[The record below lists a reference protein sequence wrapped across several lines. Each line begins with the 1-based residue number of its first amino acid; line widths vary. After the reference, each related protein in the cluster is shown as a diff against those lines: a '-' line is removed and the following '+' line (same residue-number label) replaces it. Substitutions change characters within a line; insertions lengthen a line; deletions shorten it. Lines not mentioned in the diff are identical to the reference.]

1 MLAMLHESV
10 IFGGFILPI
19 LSKIKNIGSR
29 SLVVRIIKAIMSRC
43 GGLCSESGI
52 KHLFSSESK
61 TEAAFSRSIIFCVLS
76 AVVNAVPRLLRKI
89 YTTFENTLGES
100 RSVSY
105 IAALGSF
112 TPAFLALT
120 LLALLVVPFD
130 YWNNMYTLVLAFLAL
145 LLLWLRN
152 IRRAGDG
159 LVRFDAV
166 GLWSVVFAFVS
177 LASALWSS
185 DFEES
190 LRFVFFSITCMLI
203 VLTCASAIKSEK
215 QLSGM
220 LLVCAIGVIV
230 CSLFAFYQRFIIKI
244 PPSTSFTD
252 LELNANMPGRV
263 YSFFDNPNA
272 FANVLVFFTP
282 LMLMLGIYSPGRR
295 KKTAFFMA
303 FLLGI
308 CAMLMTYS
316 RGAWFAFAVG
326 AAVMIIIVKPRL
338 IPVFIA
344 LFVVLLPFLPANIL
358 NRVFTIFGSSDS
370 SINSR
375 TYIYTAVYRIIR
387 DNPLTGVGLGTTVLK
402 SIADNYGYYAASF
415 PFVHAHSIYMEI
427 WAESGILAIIS
438 FALTMFFALKKG
450 YRAAK
455 SEKSTPVIKGAAVG
469 CIGGIVG
476 SLVFGI
482 TDYAWSYPRVMAL
495 FWFLVAIT
503 YAVNR
508 ISGAENENVYLK

>member
-1 MLAMLHESV
+1 MSAMLHESL
-10 IFGGFILPI
+10 IFGGIIFPLFN
-19 LSKIKNIGSR
+19 KIKAACGR
-29 SLVVRIIKAIMSRC
+29 SAVVRIIRAIMDFC
-43 GGLCSESGI
+43 GRLCGSSGI
-52 KHLFSSESK
+52 KRLFSSESA
-61 TEAAFSRSIIFCVLS
+61 TERKFGESIFFRVIS
-76 AVVNAVPRLLRKI
+76 AVANAVPRLLRKI
-89 YTTFENTLGES
+89 YTTFEKTLSDS
-100 RSVSY
+100 RAVSCLK
-105 IAALGSF
+105 ALGAF
-112 TPAFLALT
+112 TPALIALT

-130 YWNNMYTLVLAFLAL
+130 YWNNMYTLILAFLAL

-159 LVRFDAV
+159 FVRFEAV

-177 LASALWSS
+177 LASAFWSG

-190 LRFVFFSITCMLI
+190 IRFVFFAVTCMLI
-203 VLTCASAIKSEK
+203 VLTCTSTVNTEK

-220 LLVCAIGVIV
+220 LLACAVGIVI
-230 CSLFAFYQRFIIKI
+230 CSLFAFYQRFILKI

-263 YSFFDNPNA
+263 FSFFDNPNA
-272 FANVLVFFTP
+272 YANVLVFFTP
-282 LMLMLGIYSPGRR
+282 LMLMLGIYSRGRG
-295 KKTAFFMA
+295 KKTLYFSA
-303 FLLGI
+303 FLLGLA
-308 CAMLMTYS
+308 AMLMTYS
-316 RGAWFAFAVG
+316 RGAWLAFAVG
-326 AAVMIIIVKPRL
+326 TAVMIIMVKPRL

-344 LFVVLLPFLPANIL
+344 VIVIMLPFLPANIL
-358 NRVFTIFGSSDS
+358 NRLFTIFGSSDS

-402 SIADNYGYYAASF
+402 SVADNYGYYAAHF

-438 FALTMFFALKKG
+438 FILAMFFALKKG

-455 SEKSTPVIKGAAVG
+455 SEKSTPMIKGAAVG
-469 CIGGIVG
+469 CMGGIVG

-495 FWFLVAIT
+495 FWFLIAIT
-503 YAVNR
+503 CSVGR
-508 ISGAENENVYLK
+508 ISDTGNKNVYLK